1 MKLLRLRPFA
11 KGALVRHGGRF
22 HHFSDP
28 FRGSLGTALSIAL
41 DPVVSIRDKL
51 RLARLRHQVGQ
62 GAPADLFRKPELTT
76 RRFLEEYGF
85 SSKMMDRFFSPFLA
99 GIFLEHELTT
109 SSRYFQFL
117 FRMLAY
123 GDAAV
128 PENGMEM
135 LPRQLAVRLKSG
147 TLRTNARVSALRRN
161 TKGFVLDVV
170 NEESCTAREI
180 VVAVDDRQ
188 ARFLLDSQKGR
199 NRPLKDQVQWNR
211 TTTFYYAA
219 DRTPIEGP
227 LLVLNGDGP
236 TAGPV
241 NNAMVLSQAS
251 ERYAPPGMHLIAANV
266 VGRAPQSGSQIE
278 LLERDARTQLQRWFG
293 ADARRWAVIGGYP
306 IVHALPLCTH
316 AEWQQR
322 NPRPVEGVYLCGD
335 YLDTPS
341 IQGALASGRRAAQS
355 VLSHFL

>member
-1 MKLLRLRPFA
+1 
-11 KGALVRHGGRF
+11 
-22 HHFSDP
+22 
-28 FRGSLGTALSIAL
+28 
-41 DPVVSIRDKL
+41 
-51 RLARLRHQVGQ
+51 
-62 GAPADLFRKPELTT
+62 
-76 RRFLEEYGF
+76 
-85 SSKMMDRFFSPFLA
+85 MMDRFFSPFLA